1 MALGKPVICFV
12 KGKGL
17 RFVPPQMLRDLPIIN
32 ADEITLEQKILEVMK
47 MDSVQRGNLAERGI
61 RFLQKWHDP
70 RKIAERV
77 VADYRKV
84 LSQRNLVRV

>member
-1 MALGKPVICFV
+1 M
-12 KGKGL
+12 
-17 RFVPPQMLRDLPIIN
+17 RMRLPLN
-32 ADEITLEQKILEVMK
+32 KKILEVMK

-70 RKIAERV
+70 RIIAERV
-77 VADYRKV
+77 VADYRQV